1 MYSQS
6 NEDKIIDAL
15 VARYGA
21 PGKRFIE
28 FGAGDGRQNNTIA
41 LLYKGWSGLWCE
53 PHRKRYKSACQRWQ
67 GYPVTIRRRKITPD
81 KVNLVVKDPLDIL
94 SIDIDGND
102 YAVWEACSA
111 KPRLVVIEYDA
122 VNGTDLDTMIALGRR
137 KGYGAVETSSNNVNV
152 FFVREDL
159 L

>member
-1 MYSQS
+1 M
-6 NEDKIIDAL
+6 
-15 VARYGA
+15 
-21 PGKRFIE
+21 
-28 FGAGDGRQNNTIA
+28 
-41 LLYKGWSGLWCE
+41 
-53 PHRKRYKSACQRWQ
+53 
-67 GYPVTIRRRKITPD
+67 
-81 KVNLVVKDPLDIL
+81 VKDPLDIL